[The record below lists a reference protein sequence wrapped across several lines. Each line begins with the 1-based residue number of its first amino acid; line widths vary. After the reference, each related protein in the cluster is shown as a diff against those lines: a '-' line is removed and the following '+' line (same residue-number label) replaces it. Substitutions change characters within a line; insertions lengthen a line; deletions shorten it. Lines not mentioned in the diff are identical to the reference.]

1 MPLLP
6 AWPFDLGDGLVDQ
19 YKRPREITS
28 LGHALGQNGFK
39 AGTGDPT
46 TALLPDTEAPFE
58 HSRPFSD
65 LTLPDQPDTRK
76 DWHEAVGHKRQVVFA
91 RHAIGLGDPLQ

>member
-39 AGTGDPT
+39 TGTGD
-46 TALLPDTEAPFE
+46 A
-58 HSRPFSD
+58 S
-65 LTLPDQPDTRK
+65 
-76 DWHEAVGHKRQVVFA
+76 VF
-91 RHAIGLGDPLQ
+91 RRGP

>member
-1 MPLLP
+1 MIPLFP
-6 AWPFDLGDGLVDQ
+6 ARPFDLGDDLVDQ

-39 AGTGDPT
+39 TGTEDPT

-65 LTLPDQPDTRK
+65 LAPPDQPDSRK
-76 DWHEAVGHKRQVVFA
+76 NWHEALGHKRQVVFA
-91 RHAIGLGDPLQ
+91 PQAIGLGDP